1 MVLSAKAEEKEPL
14 IIEMLNKRG
23 KEKMLYGQD
32 VVKIEVGQTIT
43 WTPDSKGHNVQ
54 FVSVPEGVEKVKS
67 KLSKEFSYTFE
78 QEGAYLYVCT
88 PHASMGMIGVVIN
101 DAIIMLVKLQRE
113 LNPTLKKDRTP
124 KAIATIA
131 KTRLRAIFLTTITT
145 VAGVMPTAYGI
156 GGYDAMLSDMMLA
169 LVWGLIFGTTITL
182 FLIPA
187 AYDAELSFLSL
198 FKRKKK

>member
-1 MVLSAKAEEKEPL
+1 MRNFYLIFMLVCFMGGMVLSAKAEEKEPL

-78 QEGAYLYVCT
+78 QEGVYLYVCT
-88 PHASMGMIGVVIN
+88 PHASMGMIGVV
-101 DAIIMLVKLQRE
+101 VVGE
-113 LNPTLKKDRTP
+113 
-124 KAIATIA
+124 
-131 KTRLRAIFLTTITT
+131 
-145 VAGVMPTAYGI
+145 
-156 GGYDAMLSDMMLA
+156 SDVNLDEV
-169 LVWGLIFGTTITL
+169 LDYKFRGK
-182 FLIPA
+182 
-187 AYDAELSFLSL
+187 S
-198 FKRKKK
+198 KKKFKKIVKSLGGA

>member
-1 MVLSAKAEEKEPL
+1 MRNFYLIFMLVCFFGGIVLSAKAEEKEPI

-32 VVKIEVGQTIT
+32 VAKIDVGQTIT

-88 PHASMGMIGVVIN
+88 PHASMGMIGVVVVGES
-101 DAIIMLVKLQRE
+101 DVYLDEVKKYKFRG
-113 LNPTLKKDRTP
+113 K
-124 KAIATIA
+124 
-131 KTRLRAIFLTTITT
+131 
-145 VAGVMPTAYGI
+145 
-156 GGYDAMLSDMMLA
+156 S
-169 LVWGLIFGTTITL
+169 
-182 FLIPA
+182 
-187 AYDAELSFLSL
+187 
-198 FKRKKK
+198 KKKFKKILKSLEDV